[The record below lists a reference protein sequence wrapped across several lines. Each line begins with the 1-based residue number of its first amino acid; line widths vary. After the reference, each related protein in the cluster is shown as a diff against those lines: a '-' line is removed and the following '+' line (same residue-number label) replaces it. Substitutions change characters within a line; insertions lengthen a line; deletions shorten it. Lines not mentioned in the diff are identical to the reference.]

1 MGRTVKRKRQRSG
14 LAADIAVQAARS
26 GRRFGQAVTR
36 QTWTALVSALA
47 FICLAVLLVVVPVP
61 FVSWSPGG
69 TRDTLGNVGNEPM
82 IKVQDVDT
90 YPTTGQLDMTIVAI
104 TPADARLSLP
114 QALLA
119 YWLPHRDALP
129 RDAVYAPGK
138 SAEEVESED
147 ADMMETAQ
155 DDAVVAALRADGRSV
170 TEMPAIYSVTVGG
183 PAHKLLLPGDL
194 VVSVDGVATLDDD
207 AVAKRIRAHSIGE
220 RVRFVVIR
228 NKVQTDVS
236 VTTVESNVQS
246 DVPVVGITLATGYR
260 YAPDISF
267 DLGQQIGGPSAGLVF
282 ALAIYDKITNGPLLA
297 GRHLAGTGKITPNGD
312 VQAIGGIQEKISA
325 AQKAG
330 ATAFFVPAN
339 NCRDLE
345 GVRTTMTLIK
355 GATLNDAIKAVQ
367 AVNSYGDGAVLPHC

>member
-1 MGRTVKRKRQRSG
+1 
-14 LAADIAVQAARS
+14 
-26 GRRFGQAVTR
+26 VTR
-36 QTWTALVSALA
+36 QTWTAFVSALA

-69 TRDTLGNVGNEPM
+69 TRDTLGNVGQEPM
-82 IKVQDVDT
+82 INVQGIDT
-90 YPTTGQLDMTIVAI
+90 YPTTGRLDMTIVAI
-104 TPADARLSLP
+104 TPADAQLSLP

-129 RDAVYAPGK
+129 RDAIYAPGK
-138 SAEEVESED
+138 SAEEVENED

-155 DDAVVAALRADGRSV
+155 DDAVVAALRADSRAV
-170 TEMPAIYSVTVGG
+170 NAMPAIYSVTVGG

-194 VVSVDGVATLDDD
+194 VVSVDGIATPDVE

-220 RVRFVVIR
+220 KVRFVVIR
-228 NKVQTDVS
+228 DKVQTDVN

-246 DVPVVGITLATGYR
+246 DVPVVGISLATGYR
-260 YAPDISF
+260 YDPDISF

-312 VQAIGGIQEKISA
+312 VEAIGGVQEKIA
-325 AQKAG
+325 AAEKAG
-330 ATAFFVPAN
+330 AVAFFVPAG
-339 NCRDLE
+339 NCRDLA
-345 GVRTTMTLIK
+345 GVRTNMALIK
-355 GATLNDAIKAVQ
+355 VGTLKDAIDAVQTLNV
-367 AVNSYGDGAVLPHC
+367 SGDTSVLPHC

>member
-1 MGRTVKRKRQRSG
+1 MGRTVKRKRRSSG

-61 FVSWSPGG
+61 FVSWTPGG

-82 IKVQDVDT
+82 IRVQGVET
-90 YPTTGQLDMTIVAI
+90 YPTTGRLDMTIVAI

-129 RDAVYAPGK
+129 RDAIYAPGK
-138 SAEEVESED
+138 TAEQVENED

-155 DDAVVAALRADGRSV
+155 DDAVVAALRADGRPV
-170 TEMPAIYSVTVGG
+170 TEMPAIFSVTVGG

-194 VVSVDGVATLDDD
+194 VVSVDGIPTRDDE
-207 AVAKRIRAHSIGE
+207 AVRERILAH
-220 RVRFVVIR
+220 RVGQKVKFGVIR
-228 NKVQTDVS
+228 NNVQTEVT
-236 VTTVESNVQS
+236 VTTVESNIQS
-246 DVPVVGITLATGYR
+246 DVPVVGITLGTGYR
-260 YAPDISF
+260 YDPEISF

-297 GRHLAGTGKITPNGD
+297 GRHLAGTGTITPNGD

-339 NCRDLE
+339 NCHDLE
-345 GVRTTMTLIK
+345 GVHTTMTLIK
-355 GATLNDAIKAVQ
+355 VATLSEAIKAVQ
-367 AVNSYGDGAVLPHC
+367 AVNSHGDGAVLPHC

>member
-1 MGRTVKRKRQRSG
+1 M
-14 LAADIAVQAARS
+14 
-26 GRRFGQAVTR
+26 TR

-61 FVSWSPGG
+61 FVSWTPGG
-69 TRDTLGNVGNEPM
+69 TQDTLGNVGNEPM
-82 IKVQDVDT
+82 IMVQGVDT
-90 YPTTGQLDMTIVAI
+90 YPTAGRLDMTVVAI

-138 SAEEVESED
+138 TAEQVESED

-155 DDAVVAALRADGRSV
+155 DDAVVAALRADGRPV
-170 TEMPAIYSVTVGG
+170 TEMPAIFSVTVGG

-194 VVSVDGVATLDDD
+194 VVSVDGIATPDDE
-207 AVAKRIRAHSIGE
+207 AVRERILSHRVGQK
-220 RVRFVVIR
+220 VRFVVIR
-228 NKVQTDVS
+228 DKVETEVI
-236 VTTVESNVQS
+236 VTTVESNIQP

-260 YAPDISF
+260 YEPEISF

-297 GRHLAGTGKITPNGD
+297 GRHLAGTGTITPAGD
-312 VQAIGGIQEKISA
+312 VQAIGGIQEKIAA

-345 GVRTTMTLIK
+345 GVRTNMTLIK
-355 GATLNDAIKAVQ
+355 VATLNEAIDAVQ
-367 AVNSYGDGAVLPHC
+367 AVNSYGAGAVLPRC

>member
-1 MGRTVKRKRQRSG
+1 M
-14 LAADIAVQAARS
+14 
-26 GRRFGQAVTR
+26 TR
-36 QTWTALVSALA
+36 QTWTAFVSALA

-69 TRDTLGNVGNEPM
+69 TRDTLGDVGNEPM

-90 YPTTGQLDMTIVAI
+90 YPTTGRLDMTIVAI

-155 DDAVVAALRADGRSV
+155 DDAVVAALRADGRPV
-170 TEMPAIYSVTVGG
+170 TEMPAVYSVTVGG
-183 PAHKLLLPGDL
+183 PAHKRLLPGDL
-194 VVSVDGVATLDDD
+194 VVSVDGVATPDDD
-207 AVAKRIRAHSIGE
+207 AVAKRIRAHNVGE
-220 RVRFVVIR
+220 KVRFVVIR
-228 NKVQTDVS
+228 NKVKTDIT

-246 DVPVVGITLATGYR
+246 DVPVVGITLGTGYR
-260 YAPDISF
+260 YDPEISF

-282 ALAIYDKITNGPLLA
+282 ALAIYDKITDGPLLA
-297 GRHLAGTGKITPNGD
+297 GRHVAGTGKITPNGD
-312 VQAIGGIQEKISA
+312 VQAIGGIQEKIAA

-330 ATAFFVPAN
+330 ATAFFVPAA

-345 GVRTTMTLIK
+345 GANTTMTLIK
-355 GATLNDAIKAVQ
+355 VSALRDAIKAVQ
-367 AVNSYGDGAVLPHC
+367 TLNVSGDTAALPHC

>member
-1 MGRTVKRKRQRSG
+1 
-14 LAADIAVQAARS
+14 
-26 GRRFGQAVTR
+26 VTR

-61 FVSWSPGG
+61 FVSWTPGG

-82 IKVQDVDT
+82 IRVQGVDT

-129 RDAVYAPGK
+129 RDAIYAPGK
-138 SAEEVESED
+138 TAEQVENED

-155 DDAVVAALRADGRSV
+155 DDAVVAALRADRRPV
-170 TEMPAIYSVTVGG
+170 TEMPAIFSVTVGG

-194 VVSVDGVATLDDD
+194 VVSVDGIPTPDDE
-207 AVAKRIRAHSIGE
+207 AVRERILAH
-220 RVRFVVIR
+220 RVGQKVKFAVMRD
-228 NKVQTDVS
+228 NVQTEVV
-236 VTTVESNVQS
+236 VTTVESSVQS
-246 DVPVVGITLATGYR
+246 DVPVVGITLGTGYR
-260 YAPDISF
+260 YEPEISF

-297 GRHLAGTGKITPNGD
+297 GRHLAGTGTITPNGD

-345 GVRTTMTLIK
+345 GVSTTMTLIK
-355 GATLNDAIKAVQ
+355 VATLNEAIKAVQ
-367 AVNSYGDGAVLPHC
+367 AVNSRGDGAVLPHC